1 MPDLKAGEK
10 NLHDEFVKGFIKD
23 CGKKTKKYW
32 VPGSLKSW
40 GCKKAAERAWRK
52 NKENVGDAIKKR
64 KISGVKLFEIGD
76 DIKLKF

>member
-1 MPDLKAGEK
+1 MSELKAAEK
-10 NLHDEFVKGFIKD
+10 KIHDAFVKDFVKQ

-32 VPGSLKSW
+32 VPGKLKSW
-40 GCKKAAERAWRK
+40 GCKKAAERAWKK

-64 KISGVKLFEIGD
+64 KIAGVTLFEIGD